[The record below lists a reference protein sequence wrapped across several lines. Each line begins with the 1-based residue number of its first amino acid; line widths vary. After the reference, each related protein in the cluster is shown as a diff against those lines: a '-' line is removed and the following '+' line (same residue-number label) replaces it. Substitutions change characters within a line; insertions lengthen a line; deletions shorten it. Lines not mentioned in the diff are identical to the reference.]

1 MRIIVDAPADAQF
14 DRRGV
19 FGGMAGAFD
28 RALIAMGR
36 LMFALSRSASLRLE
50 FTTLRQELSA
60 RRMVAFG
67 WDLEPSIGGSP
78 SKRYGEKVKSVA
90 EAANRRR
97 RLLHPLLMARLA
109 IALLMI
115 SVDVG
120 HPRVKPL
127 P

>member
-1 MRIIVDAPADAQF
+1 
-14 DRRGV
+14 
-19 FGGMAGAFD
+19 
-28 RALIAMGR
+28 MGR

-97 RLLHPLLMARLA
+97 RLLRPLLMARLA